1 MTNEV
6 NMNKE
11 QELEKLLLSEDLEEL
26 NSLTNTFNI
35 FNTLKLQNN
44 EIRHSNFLSW
54 LMTPYENHGVGDY
67 FLKEFLKIA
76 LREHSTNKN
85 INVTLSDI
93 IFNDFSD
100 AEIRREYKNIDI
112 LIISPKNKFVCII
125 ENKVWSVEHSNQLQ
139 RYAKVINKEFPSYDK
154 KMGIFL
160 TPVPVADAKDNI
172 IERETDGQTYHYIQM
187 NYEQVFDV
195 INRTLKFKSHYMNNE
210 IKIFIEHYKKMLE
223 RNIMGNTDTH
233 IAELCKKI
241 YREHKNA
248 IDLIIQNNDEKS
260 DIFNIFIEML
270 SERNDISK
278 SYEISGNTVKFL
290 PNGIKNIEKLKFG
303 VNNKIIVCL
312 HTLFYGKKPLYIE
325 VVLEKADEN
334 DNESILKRENLANF
348 LIERMNLKRFNGS
361 KDWAY
366 SPSITLIEFDEFR
379 NMDGDKETVK
389 NFLSDKLDSINYI
402 NSLKDALN
410 DWNY

>member
-1 MTNEV
+1 
-6 NMNKE
+6 
-11 QELEKLLLSEDLEEL
+11 
-26 NSLTNTFNI
+26 
-35 FNTLKLQNN
+35 
-44 EIRHSNFLSW
+44 
-54 LMTPYENHGVGDY
+54 
-67 FLKEFLKIA
+67 
-76 LREHSTNKN
+76 
-85 INVTLSDI
+85 
-93 IFNDFSD
+93 
-100 AEIRREYKNIDI
+100 
-112 LIISPKNKFVCII
+112 
-125 ENKVWSVEHSNQLQ
+125 
-139 RYAKVINKEFPSYDK
+139 
-154 KMGIFL
+154 
-160 TPVPVADAKDNI
+160 
-172 IERETDGQTYHYIQM
+172 
-187 NYEQVFDV
+187 
-195 INRTLKFKSHYMNNE
+195 
-210 IKIFIEHYKKMLE
+210 
-223 RNIMGNTDTH
+223 MGNTDTH

-348 LIERMNLKRFNGS
+348 LIERMNLIKRFNGS